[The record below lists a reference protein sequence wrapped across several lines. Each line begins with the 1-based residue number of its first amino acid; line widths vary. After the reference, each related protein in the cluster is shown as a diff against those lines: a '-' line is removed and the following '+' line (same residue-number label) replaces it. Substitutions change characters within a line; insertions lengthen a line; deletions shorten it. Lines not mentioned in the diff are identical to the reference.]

1 MKSFLGAYIMLTRRQ
16 LLGGLGVAAATAAI
30 SIFKANSSTPQNTNL
45 AASNHGV
52 ATHGSLTHGS
62 TYFPNVELTNH
73 LGQQVKF
80 YDDLIK
86 DKFVVINMM
95 YAQCS
100 EGVCPITTANMR
112 QVQMA
117 LGDRVGRDIHM
128 YSITLLPDFD
138 TPNVLKQ
145 YAKDHK
151 VGAGWQFLTGR
162 SADIELIRRKLG
174 FYDLDPVV
182 DADKTQHAG
191 VVRIGNDAY
200 NNWMMA
206 PALGS
211 HESILQV
218 IRHADKSL
226 VKA

>member
-1 MKSFLGAYIMLTRRQ
+1 MMTRREII
-16 LLGGLGVAAATAAI
+16 GGLGVAAAASAAMAMLGVKPILTNSNTAR
-30 SIFKANSSTPQNTNL
+30 NTVI
-45 AASNHGV
+45 AGK
-52 ATHGSLTHGS
+52 THGAD
-62 TYFPNVELTNH
+62 YFTNVLLTNQD
-73 LGQQVKF
+73 GEQVEF
-80 YDDLIK
+80 YNDLIK
-86 DKFVVINMM
+86 DKFVVINMI

-100 EGVCPITTANMR
+100 EGVCPISTYNMR

-138 TPNVLKQ
+138 TPKVLKK
-145 YAKDHK
+145 YAADNH
-151 VGAGWQFLTGR
+151 VGPGWQFLTGKF
-162 SADIELIRRKLG
+162 ADIEIVRKRLG

-182 DADKTQHAG
+182 DADRTQHAG

-200 NNWMMA
+200 QNWMMA

-218 IRHADKSL
+218 IKHADRTAL
-226 VKA
+226 QA

>member
-1 MKSFLGAYIMLTRRQ
+1 MLTRRQ
-16 LLGGLGVAAATAAI
+16 MLGGLGVAAATAAAG
-30 SIFKANSSTPQNTNL
+30 IFSANSNTSQNINF
-45 AASNHGV
+45 AV
-52 ATHGSLTHGS
+52 PTHGSA
-62 TYFPNVELTNH
+62 YFPNVELTNH

-100 EGVCPITTANMR
+100 EGVCPVTTANMR
-112 QVQMA
+112 RVQLA
-117 LGDRVGRDIHM
+117 LGNRVGRDIHM

-138 TPNVLKQ
+138 TPKVLNQ
-145 YAKDHK
+145 YAKDHHI
-151 VGAGWQFLTGR
+151 GTGWQFLTGK

-182 DADKTQHAG
+182 DADRTQHAG
-191 VVRIGNDAY
+191 LVRIGNDAY

-218 IRHADKSL
+218 IRHADKTDANKNL
-226 VKA
+226 LRT

>member
-1 MKSFLGAYIMLTRRQ
+1 MGK
-16 LLGGLGVAAATAAI
+16 
-30 SIFKANSSTPQNTNL
+30 
-45 AASNHGV
+45 
-52 ATHGSLTHGS
+52 
-62 TYFPNVELTNH
+62 
-73 LGQQVKF
+73 QVKF

-86 DKFVVINMM
+86 NKFVIINMM

-112 QVQMA
+112 RVQME

-138 TPNVLKQ
+138 TPKVLNK
-145 YAKDHK
+145 YAKDHH
-151 VGAGWQFLTGR
+151 VGPGWQFLTGKF
-162 SADIELIRRKLG
+162 ADIELIRRKLG
-174 FYDLDPVV
+174 FYDMDPKV
-182 DADKTQHAG
+182 DADRTQHAG
-191 VVRIGNDAY
+191 LVRIGNDAY
-200 NNWMMA
+200 NSWMMA

-226 VKA
+226 VRT